1 MWYSLVLLDLIALQS
16 VAWSIGVFQCCV
28 PVMAHGW
35 ARSCWTLLIVWS
47 SWTING
53 AGSCLVKLDLKR
65 STPLGEGWPRGA
77 RGAFFPPSVPFP
89 PPGFGRTCALVVGLE
104 MATTSVHHPSS
115 GQAWIWG
122 NQGYEKLFDRF
133 DVLLNLLFCVY

>member
-1 MWYSLVLLDLIALQS
+1 MYEYLPGEVVVLCAFRVLHVCVSSAPSLR
-16 VAWSIGVFQCCV
+16 
-28 PVMAHGW
+28 P
-35 ARSCWTLLIVWS
+35 WS

-65 STPLGEGWPRGA
+65 STPFGEGWPWGA

-104 MATTSVHHPSS
+104 MATTGVHHPTS
-115 GQAWIWG
+115 GQAWDRRD
-122 NQGYEKLFDRF
+122 QG
-133 DVLLNLLFCVY
+133 